1 MRKFKCADIWKIV
14 IGISVDAEVLGAVAT
29 KFEKFAE
36 GVAIDAKTEHVQKT
50 TSLGTTRI
58 LRFVLRCQ
66 VPWRKKLC
74 VP

>member
-36 GVAIDAKTEHVQKT
+36 GVAIDAKAEHVQKT
-50 TSLGTTRI
+50 TSNF
-58 LRFVLRCQ
+58 LR
-66 VPWRKKLC
+66 K
-74 VP
+74 